1 MAEDRI
7 STGWSVVVE
16 HLPGLYSLYYHMSEL
31 SVKEGDIVNQGQ
43 LLGNPEQQALPPA
56 LTSTGK

>member
-31 SVKEGDIVNQGQ
+31 SVKEGDMVTQGQ
-43 LLGNPEQQALPPA
+43 LLGKSGATGLA
-56 LTSTGK
+56 TGKCD